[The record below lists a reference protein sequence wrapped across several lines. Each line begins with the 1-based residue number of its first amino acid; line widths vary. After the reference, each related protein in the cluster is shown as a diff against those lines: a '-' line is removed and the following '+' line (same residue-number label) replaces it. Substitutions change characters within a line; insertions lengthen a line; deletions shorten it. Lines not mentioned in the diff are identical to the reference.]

1 MGKAIGIDLG
11 TTNSVVAFKDVTVKT
26 IQTGANNEDLC
37 RSCVAMDKNGNFI
50 VGNSVFSAW
59 KRHVPNIVVSA
70 KRLMGA
76 SINDANVQRMKGDK
90 HSYPFGIQKLSGGT
104 EDSVAI
110 LLHGKEYTPE
120 QISAE
125 ILRSLKNDAAN
136 KLGDVEYAVITVPAY
151 FNEKQKTATKK
162 AAKLAGLKVLQLL
175 AEPTAA
181 ALSYGFDNL
190 KPDDDRTLL
199 IYDFGGGTF
208 DLSILTAAGGQF
220 IETGAGG
227 DRWLGGD
234 DIDVI
239 LSDYVKEQVEN
250 NNNLNLQDL
259 LNEKTDKE
267 IKEFTAGLKADV
279 ENAKKALSQSTSA
292 TVFVSQYLEDE
303 DGEPVDDVQIT
314 RDTFESLIKPLVQRT
329 IDLIEELLNKTS
341 LTADDISN
349 ILLVGGS
356 SCIPL
361 VKRMLVEKYG
371 EEKILSSEKPM
382 LAIAHGAAILA
393 ASMDTSKWKDEEDI
407 DFDENEAPSDGPIVY
422 TAKHNYLIQ
431 VIRNGRKELERFID
445 DQTPLPF
452 SVSRQFSTTVN
463 DQKIVEVRLF
473 SDAEDGTY
481 DKLASGFF
489 TISENLPAGSKL
501 NFTFNL
507 DEDETLRVRVKVVK
521 TGKTSQVVLGRG
533 NKDSSCLSEI
543 SSSIEEVMSDSNI
556 TDKKKTTF
564 VSRIQTIIDTIEKSK
579 LKADD
584 DKWLD
589 LEQQVKTAKQFA
601 LEQEERENNFG
612 VILASILVGNFKSY
626 LDPADYTEMKEKIEQ
641 YKSTDD
647 KFRKESLNSDLEDLA
662 NQYGVLL
669 NVFLFK
675 VVADSADNPTDA
687 ARANAAFDEM
697 TNELRAGNVSAVRR
711 IQDENDDLLKKH
723 GTNIGTAFSTTIG
736 SSTTD
741 QNN

>member
-11 TTNSVVAFKDVTVKT
+11 TTNSVVAFKDVSVRT

-50 VGNSVFSAW
+50 VGNSVYNSW
-59 KRHVPNIVVSA
+59 KRHAPNIVVSA

-76 SINDANVQRMKGDK
+76 SINDSNVQKMKADK

-125 ILRSLKNDAAN
+125 ILRSLKNDANN

-151 FNEKQKTATKK
+151 FNEKQKSATKK

-190 KPDDDRTLL
+190 KDDEDKTLL

-220 IETGAGG
+220 VETGAGG

-239 LSDYVKEQVEN
+239 LSDYVKEQIEN
-250 NNNLNLQDL
+250 NNNLNLQEL
-259 LNEKTDKE
+259 LDGKSEKE
-267 IKEFTAGLKADV
+267 VKEFTAGLKADV
-279 ENAKKALSQSTSA
+279 ENAKKTLSQSTSA
-292 TVFVSQYLEDE
+292 TIFISNYLED
-303 DGEPVDDVQIT
+303 DNDDPVDDIVVT
-314 RDTFESLIKPLVQRT
+314 RDTFESLIRPLIQRT
-329 IDLIEELLNKTS
+329 IDLIEELLTKTS
-341 LTADDISN
+341 ISADDLSN

-371 EEKILSSEKPM
+371 EEKVLSSEKPM
-382 LAIAHGAAILA
+382 LAIAQGAAILA
-393 ASMDTSKWKDEEDI
+393 ASMDVTKWKDDEDG
-407 DFDENEAPSDGPIVY
+407 DFDENEAPSEGPVVY
-422 TAKHNYLIQ
+422 TAKHNYYIQ
-431 VIRNGRKELERFID
+431 LQRNGKKELEKFIE
-445 DQTPLPF
+445 DQTPLPY
-452 SVSRQFSTTVN
+452 SINRQFSTTVN
-463 DQKIVEVRLF
+463 DQKIVEVKLF

-481 DKLASGFF
+481 EKLASGFF
-489 TISENLPAGSKL
+489 TISENLSAGSKL

-507 DEDETLRVRVKVVK
+507 DEDETLRVKVKVVN
-521 TGKTSQVVLGRG
+521 TGKSSQVVLGRG

-543 SSSIEEVMSDSNI
+543 SSSIEDVMSDESISEN
-556 TDKKKTTF
+556 KKSTF
-564 VSRIQTIIDTIEKSK
+564 ISKVQNIIDVIEKSR
-579 LKADD
+579 LKSDD
-584 DKWLD
+584 DKWLE

-601 LEQEERENNFG
+601 IEPEEQENHLGE
-612 VILASILVGNFKSY
+612 ILASVLVNNFRQY
-626 LDPADYTEMKEKIEQ
+626 IDPSDYSEMKDKLSQ
-641 YKSTDD
+641 LRSTTD
-647 KFRKESLNSDLEDLA
+647 KFKKESLNQELEDIA
-662 NQYGVLL
+662 NQYGILL
-669 NVFLFK
+669 NVFLYK
-675 VVADSADNPTDA
+675 IVANNAKTPQDA
-687 ARANAAFDEM
+687 ARANCAFDEM
-697 TNELRAGNVSAVRR
+697 MQALKTGDVSSIRR
-711 IQDENDDLLKKH
+711 IQSENSDLLE
-723 GTNIGTAFSTTIG
+723 TNGVSIGASFSSEIG
-736 SSTTD
+736 
-741 QNN
+741 

>member
-1 MGKAIGIDLG
+1 MAKAIGIDLG
-11 TTNSVVAFKDVTVKT
+11 TTNSVVAFKDVTVRT

-50 VGNSVFSAW
+50 VGNSVYNAW
-59 KRHVPNIVVSA
+59 KRHAPNIVVSA

-76 SINDANVQRMKGDK
+76 AINDANVQKMKGDK
-90 HSYPFGIQKLSGGT
+90 HSYPFGIQKLSSGT
-104 EDSVAI
+104 EDAVAI

-125 ILRSLKNDAAN
+125 ILRSLKNDAST

-151 FNEKQKTATKK
+151 FNEKQKSATKK
-162 AAKLAGLKVLQLL
+162 AAKMAGLKVLQLL

-190 KPDDDRTLL
+190 KPDEDKTLL

-220 IETGAGG
+220 VETGAGG

-239 LSDYVKEQVEN
+239 LSDYVKEQIETN
-250 NNNLNLQDL
+250 NNINLQDL
-259 LNEKTDKE
+259 LSQKTEKE
-267 IKEFTAGLKADV
+267 VKEFTAGLKSDV
-279 ENAKKALSQSTSA
+279 ENAKKTLSQSTSA
-292 TVFVSQYLEDE
+292 TIFISQYLEDE
-303 DGEPVDDVQIT
+303 DDEPIDDIVVS
-314 RDTFESLIKPLVQRT
+314 RDTFESLIRPLIQRT
-329 IDLIEELLNKTS
+329 IDLIEELFVKTS
-341 LTADDISN
+341 ISADDISN

-371 EEKILSSEKPM
+371 EEKVLSSEKPM

-393 ASMDTSKWKDEEDI
+393 ASMDTSKWKDDDDD

-431 VIRNGRKELERFID
+431 VQKEGKKELEPIIA
-445 DQTPLPF
+445 DQTPLPY
-452 SVSRQFSTTVN
+452 SINRQFSTTVN
-463 DQKIVEVRLF
+463 GQKIVEVRLF

-489 TISENLPAGSKL
+489 TISENLRSGSKL

-507 DEDETLRVRVKVVK
+507 DEDETLRVKVKIVD
-521 TGKTSQVVLGRG
+521 TGKSSQVVLGRG

-543 SSSIEEVMSDSNI
+543 SSSIEDVMSDSEISDNN
-556 TDKKKTTF
+556 KLTF
-564 VSRIQTIIDTIEKSK
+564 ISKIQSVIDTIEKSK
-579 LKADD
+579 LKSDD

-589 LEQQVKTAKQFA
+589 LEQQVKTARQLASEKEPSTLGVNMATILVKQFGS
-601 LEQEERENNFG
+601 F
-612 VILASILVGNFKSY
+612 
-626 LDPADYTEMKEKIEQ
+626 LDPADYNEMSSKLKEYE
-641 YKSTDD
+641 SSND
-647 KFRKESLNSDLEDLA
+647 KFRKESINEDLKDIA
-662 NQYGVLL
+662 NQYPLLL
-669 NVFLFK
+669 NIFLFK
-675 VVADSADNPTDA
+675 IVANKASVPQDA
-687 ARANAAFDEM
+687 ARANCAYDEM
-697 TNELRAGNVSAVRR
+697 MQALRTGDVPAIRR
-711 IQDENDDLLKKH
+711 IQGENDDLFEKYLKDAGIDW
-723 GTNIGTAFSTTIG
+723 GTGIG
-736 SSTTD
+736 
-741 QNN
+741 

>member
-1 MGKAIGIDLG
+1 MSKAIGIDLG
-11 TTNSVVAFKDVTVKT
+11 TTNSVVAFKDVTVRT

-37 RSCVAMDKNGNFI
+37 RSCVALDRNGNFI
-50 VGNSVFSAW
+50 VGNSVYNSW
-59 KRHVPNIVVSA
+59 KRHAPNIVVSA

-76 SINDANVQRMKGDK
+76 SINDANVQKMKADK

-110 LLHGKEYTPE
+110 LLNGKEYTPE

-125 ILRSLKNDAAN
+125 ILRSLKNDASN
-136 KLGDVEYAVITVPAY
+136 KLGDVEFAVITVPAY

-181 ALSYGFDNL
+181 ALSYGFENL
-190 KPDDDRTLL
+190 DKDEDKTLL

-208 DLSILTAAGGQF
+208 DLSILTVAGGQF
-220 IETGAGG
+220 VETGAGG

-239 LSDYVKEQVEN
+239 LSDYVKGQIEN

-259 LNEKTDKE
+259 LAEKTDKE
-267 IKEFTAGLKADV
+267 VKEFTAGLKADV
-279 ENAKKALSQSTSA
+279 ENAKKTLSQSTSA
-292 TVFVSQYLEDE
+292 TIFVSNYLENE
-303 DGEPVDDVQIT
+303 DGDPIDDIVIT
-314 RDTFESLIKPLVQRT
+314 RDTFESLIRPLIQRT
-329 IDLIEELLNKTS
+329 IDLIEELLAKTCIS
-341 LTADDISN
+341 ADDLSN

-371 EEKILSSEKPM
+371 EEKVLSSEKPM
-382 LAIAHGAAILA
+382 LAIAQGAAILA
-393 ASMDTSKWKDEEDI
+393 ASMDVSKWKDDEDG
-407 DFDENEAPSDGPIVY
+407 DFDENAAPSNGRIVY

-431 VIRNGRKELERFID
+431 IQRNGKKELEKFIE
-445 DQTPLPF
+445 DQTPLPY
-452 SVSRQFSTTVN
+452 SISRQFSTTVN

-489 TISENLPAGSKL
+489 TISENFPAGSKL

-507 DEDETLRVRVKVVK
+507 DEDETLRVKVKVVN
-521 TGKTSQVVLGRG
+521 TGKTSLVVLGRG

-543 SSSIEEVMSDSNI
+543 SSSIEDIMSDGDISEN
-556 TDKKKTTF
+556 KKSSFISK
-564 VSRIQTIIDTIEKSK
+564 IQNIIDVIEKSK
-579 LKADD
+579 LRPDD

-601 LEQEERENNFG
+601 TEPEDKENRLG
-612 VILASILVGNFKSY
+612 EILASILVNNFRPF
-626 LDPADYTEMKEKIEQ
+626 LEPGDYSEMKDKLNQ
-641 YKSTDD
+641 LRATSD
-647 KFRKESLNSDLEDLA
+647 KFQKESLNQDLEDLA
-662 NQYGVLL
+662 NQYSILL

-675 VVADSADNPTDA
+675 IIADNAKTPQDA
-687 ARANAAFDEM
+687 ARANCAFDEM
-697 TNELRAGNVSAVRR
+697 MQALKNGDVSSVRR
-711 IQDENDDLLKKH
+711 IQNENSDLLKKSE
-723 GTNIGTAFSTTIG
+723 GVGLPGFSTSIG
-736 SSTTD
+736 
-741 QNN
+741 Q

>member
-11 TTNSVVAFKDVTVKT
+11 TTNSVVAFKDVTVRT

-37 RSCVAMDKNGNFI
+37 RSCVALDRNGNFI
-50 VGNSVFSAW
+50 VGNSVYNSW
-59 KRHVPNIVVSA
+59 KRHAPNIVVSA

-76 SINDANVQRMKGDK
+76 SINDANVQKMKADK

-110 LLHGKEYTPE
+110 LLNGKEYTPE

-125 ILRSLKNDAAN
+125 ILRSLKNDASN
-136 KLGDVEYAVITVPAY
+136 KLGDVEFAVITVPAY

-181 ALSYGFDNL
+181 ALSYGFENL
-190 KPDDDRTLL
+190 DKDEDKTLL

-208 DLSILTAAGGQF
+208 DLSILTVAGGQF
-220 IETGAGG
+220 VETGAGG

-239 LSDYVKEQVEN
+239 LSDYVKGQIEN

-259 LNEKTDKE
+259 LAEKTDKE
-267 IKEFTAGLKADV
+267 VKEFTAGLKADV
-279 ENAKKALSQSTSA
+279 ENAKKTLSQSTSA
-292 TVFVSQYLEDE
+292 TIFVSNYLENE
-303 DGEPVDDVQIT
+303 DGDPIDDIVIT
-314 RDTFESLIKPLVQRT
+314 RDTFESLIRPLIQRT
-329 IDLIEELLNKTS
+329 IDLIEELLAKTS
-341 LTADDISN
+341 ISADDLSN

-371 EEKILSSEKPM
+371 EEKVLSSEKPM
-382 LAIAHGAAILA
+382 LAIAQGAAILA
-393 ASMDTSKWKDEEDI
+393 ASMDVSKWKDDEDG
-407 DFDENEAPSDGPIVY
+407 DFDENAAPSNGRIVY

-431 VIRNGRKELERFID
+431 IQRNGEKELEKFIE
-445 DQTPLPF
+445 DQTPLPY
-452 SVSRQFSTTVN
+452 SISRQFSTTVN

-489 TISENLPAGSKL
+489 TISENFPAGSKL

-507 DEDETLRVRVKVVK
+507 DEDETLRVKVKVVN
-521 TGKTSQVVLGRG
+521 TGKTSLVVLGRG

-543 SSSIEEVMSDSNI
+543 SSSIEDIMSDGDISEN
-556 TDKKKTTF
+556 KKSSFISK
-564 VSRIQTIIDTIEKSK
+564 IQNIIDVIEKSK
-579 LKADD
+579 LRPDD

-601 LEQEERENNFG
+601 MEPEEKENRLG
-612 VILASILVGNFKSY
+612 EILASILVNNFRTF
-626 LDPADYTEMKEKIEQ
+626 LEPGDYSEMKDKLNQ
-641 YKSTDD
+641 LRSTSD
-647 KFRKESLNSDLEDLA
+647 KFQKESLNQDLEDLA
-662 NQYGVLL
+662 NQYSILL

-675 VVADSADNPTDA
+675 IVADNAKTPQDA
-687 ARANAAFDEM
+687 ARANCAFDEM
-697 TNELRAGNVSAVRR
+697 IQALKNGDISSVRR
-711 IQDENDDLLKKH
+711 IQNENSDLLKKSD
-723 GTNIGTAFSTTIG
+723 GVGLPGFSTSIG
-736 SSTTD
+736 
-741 QNN
+741 Q

>member
-11 TTNSVVAFKDVTVKT
+11 TTNSVVAFKDVSVRK

-50 VGNSVFSAW
+50 VGNSVFNAW
-59 KRHVPNIVVSA
+59 KRHSPNIVVSV

-76 SINDANVQRMKGDK
+76 SINDSNVQKMKADK
-90 HSYPFGIQKLSGGT
+90 HSYPFGIQRLSSGT
-104 EDSVAI
+104 EDAVAI
-110 LLHGKEYTPE
+110 LLHGKEFTPE

-125 ILRSLKNDAAN
+125 ILRSLKNDAST
-136 KLGDVEYAVITVPAY
+136 KLGETEFAVITVPAY
-151 FNEKQKTATKK
+151 FNEKQKSATKK

-190 KPDDDRTLL
+190 KSDEDKTLL

-220 IETGAGG
+220 VETGAGG

-234 DIDVI
+234 DIDI
-239 LSDYVKEQVEN
+239 LLSNYVKGQIEAN
-250 NNNLNLQDL
+250 NNINLEDL
-259 LNEKTDKE
+259 LGEKTDKE
-267 IKEFTAGLKADV
+267 IKEFTAGLKSDV
-279 ENAKKALSQSTSA
+279 ENAKKTLSQSTSA
-292 TVFVSQYLEDE
+292 TIFVSQYLEDE
-303 DGEPVDDVQIT
+303 DGEPIDDIVIS
-314 RDTFESLIKPLVQRT
+314 RDTFESLIKPLIERT
-329 IDLIEELLNKTS
+329 IDLIEELLTKTS
-341 LTADDISN
+341 ISADDLSN

-371 EEKILSSEKPM
+371 EKKILSSEKPM

-393 ASMDTSKWKDEEDI
+393 ASMDTSKWKDDEGD
-407 DFDENEAPSDGPIVY
+407 DFDENVAPSDGPIVY

-431 VIRNGRKELERFID
+431 LQKDGKKSLDRFID
-445 DQTPLPF
+445 DQTPLPY
-452 SVSRQFSTTVN
+452 SINRQFSTITN

-489 TISENLPAGSKL
+489 TISDNLPAGSKL

-507 DEDETLRVRVKVVK
+507 DEDETLRVKVKIVQ

-543 SSSIEEVMSDSNI
+543 SSSIEDVMNDESISDN
-556 TDKKKTTF
+556 KKTAF
-564 VSRIQTIIDTIEKSK
+564 ISKIQTVINTIEKSR
-579 LKADD
+579 LKSDD
-584 DKWLD
+584 DKWLE
-589 LEQQVKTAKQFA
+589 LEQQVKTAQQFA
-601 LEQEERENNFG
+601 LEKEDNKLG
-612 VILASILVGNFKSY
+612 VILATILVSNFRQY
-626 LDPADYTEMKEKIEQ
+626 LDPKDFDEMSDKLNK
-641 YKSTDD
+641 YKSVSD
-647 KFRKESLNSDLEDLA
+647 KFQKESINQDLEDIA
-662 NQYGVLL
+662 NQYSILL
-669 NVFLFK
+669 NIFLFK
-675 VVADSADNPTDA
+675 IVANNANSSQNA
-687 ARANAAFDEM
+687 ARANCAFDEM
-697 TNELRAGNVSAVRR
+697 MQALKIGDIAAIRC
-711 IQDENDDLLKKH
+711 IQDENNDLLKIDGKTIDWG
-723 GTNIGTAFSTTIG
+723 GTGLG
-736 SSTTD
+736 
-741 QNN
+741 

>member
-1 MGKAIGIDLG
+1 MAKAIGIDLG
-11 TTNSVVAFKDVTVKT
+11 TTNSVVAFKDVTVRT

-50 VGNSVFSAW
+50 VGNSVYNAW
-59 KRHVPNIVVSA
+59 KRHAPNIVVSA

-76 SINDANVQRMKGDK
+76 AINDANVQKMKGDK
-90 HSYPFGIQKLSGGT
+90 HSYPFGIQKLSSGT
-104 EDSVAI
+104 EDAVAI

-125 ILRSLKNDAAN
+125 ILRSLKNDAN
-136 KLGDVEYAVITVPAY
+136 TKLGDVEYAVITVPAY
-151 FNEKQKTATKK
+151 FNEKQKSATKK
-162 AAKLAGLKVLQLL
+162 AAKMAGLKVLQLL

-190 KPDDDRTLL
+190 KPDEDKTLL

-220 IETGAGG
+220 VETGAGG

-239 LSDYVKEQVEN
+239 LSDYVKEQIETN
-250 NNNLNLQDL
+250 NNINLQDL
-259 LNEKTDKE
+259 LSQKTEKE
-267 IKEFTAGLKADV
+267 VKEFTAGLKSDV
-279 ENAKKALSQSTSA
+279 ENAKKTLSQSTSA
-292 TVFVSQYLEDE
+292 TIFISQYLEDE
-303 DGEPVDDVQIT
+303 DDEPIDDIVVS
-314 RDTFESLIKPLVQRT
+314 RDTFESLIRPLIQRT
-329 IDLIEELLNKTS
+329 IDLIEELFVKTS
-341 LTADDISN
+341 ISADDISN

-371 EEKILSSEKPM
+371 EEKVLSSEKPM

-393 ASMDTSKWKDEEDI
+393 ASMDTSKWKDDDDD

-431 VIRNGRKELERFID
+431 VQKEGKKELEPIIA
-445 DQTPLPF
+445 DQTPLPY
-452 SVSRQFSTTVN
+452 SINRQFSTTVN
-463 DQKIVEVRLF
+463 GQKIVEVRLF

-489 TISENLPAGSKL
+489 TISENLRSGSKL

-507 DEDETLRVRVKVVK
+507 DEDETLRVKVKIVD
-521 TGKTSQVVLGRG
+521 TGKSSQVVLGRG

-543 SSSIEEVMSDSNI
+543 SSSIEDVMSDSEISDNN
-556 TDKKKTTF
+556 KLTF
-564 VSRIQTIIDTIEKSK
+564 ISKIQSVIDTIEKSK
-579 LKADD
+579 LKSDD

-589 LEQQVKTAKQFA
+589 LEQQVKTARQLASEKEPSTLGVNMATILVKQFGS
-601 LEQEERENNFG
+601 F
-612 VILASILVGNFKSY
+612 
-626 LDPADYTEMKEKIEQ
+626 LDPADYNEMSSKLKEYE
-641 YKSTDD
+641 SSND
-647 KFRKESLNSDLEDLA
+647 KFRKESINEDLKDIA
-662 NQYGVLL
+662 NQYPLLL
-669 NVFLFK
+669 NIFLFK
-675 VVADSADNPTDA
+675 IVANKASVPQDA
-687 ARANAAFDEM
+687 ARANCAYDEM
-697 TNELRAGNVSAVRR
+697 MQALRTGDVPAIRR
-711 IQDENDDLLKKH
+711 IQGENDDLFEKYLKDAGIDW
-723 GTNIGTAFSTTIG
+723 GTGIG
-736 SSTTD
+736 
-741 QNN
+741 

>member
-1 MGKAIGIDLG
+1 MAKAIGIDLG
-11 TTNSVVAFKDVTVKT
+11 TTNSVVAFKDVTVRT

-50 VGNSVFSAW
+50 VGNSVYNAW
-59 KRHVPNIVVSA
+59 KRHAPNIVVSA

-76 SINDANVQRMKGDK
+76 AINDANVQKMKGDK
-90 HSYPFGIQKLSGGT
+90 HSYPFGIQKLSSGT
-104 EDSVAI
+104 EDAVAI

-125 ILRSLKNDAAN
+125 ILRSLKNDAST

-151 FNEKQKTATKK
+151 FNEKQKSATKK
-162 AAKLAGLKVLQLL
+162 AAKMAGLKVLQLL

-181 ALSYGFDNL
+181 AFSYGFDNL
-190 KPDDDRTLL
+190 KPDEDKTLL

-220 IETGAGG
+220 VETGAGG

-239 LSDYVKEQVEN
+239 LSDYVKEQIETN
-250 NNNLNLQDL
+250 NNINLQDL
-259 LNEKTDKE
+259 LCQKTEKE
-267 IKEFTAGLKADV
+267 VKEFTAGLKSDV
-279 ENAKKALSQSTSA
+279 ENAKKTLSQSTSA
-292 TVFVSQYLEDE
+292 TIFISQYLEDE
-303 DGEPVDDVQIT
+303 DDEPIDDIVVS
-314 RDTFESLIKPLVQRT
+314 RDTFESLIRPLIQRT
-329 IDLIEELLNKTS
+329 IDLIEELFVKTS
-341 LTADDISN
+341 ISADDISN

-371 EEKILSSEKPM
+371 EEKVLSSEKPM

-393 ASMDTSKWKDEEDI
+393 ASMDTSKWKDDDDD

-431 VIRNGRKELERFID
+431 VQKEGKKELEPIIA
-445 DQTPLPF
+445 DQTPLPY
-452 SVSRQFSTTVN
+452 SINRQFSTTVN
-463 DQKIVEVRLF
+463 GQKIVEVRLF

-489 TISENLPAGSKL
+489 TISENLRSGSKL

-507 DEDETLRVRVKVVK
+507 DEDETLRVKVKIVD
-521 TGKTSQVVLGRG
+521 TGKSSQVVLGRG

-543 SSSIEEVMSDSNI
+543 SSSIEDVMSDSEISDNN
-556 TDKKKTTF
+556 KLTF
-564 VSRIQTIIDTIEKSK
+564 ISKIQSVIDTIEKSK
-579 LKADD
+579 LKSDD

-589 LEQQVKTAKQFA
+589 LEQQVKTARQLASEKEPSTLGVNMATILVKQFGS
-601 LEQEERENNFG
+601 F
-612 VILASILVGNFKSY
+612 
-626 LDPADYTEMKEKIEQ
+626 LDPADYNEMSSKLKEYE
-641 YKSTDD
+641 SSND
-647 KFRKESLNSDLEDLA
+647 KFRKESINEDLKDIA
-662 NQYGVLL
+662 NQYPLLL
-669 NVFLFK
+669 NIFLFK
-675 VVADSADNPTDA
+675 IVANKASVPQDA
-687 ARANAAFDEM
+687 ARANCAYDEM
-697 TNELRAGNVSAVRR
+697 MQALRTGDVPAIRR
-711 IQDENDDLLKKH
+711 IQGENDDLFEKYLKDAGIDW
-723 GTNIGTAFSTTIG
+723 GTGIG
-736 SSTTD
+736 
-741 QNN
+741 

>member
-11 TTNSVVAFKDVTVKT
+11 TTNSVVAFKDVSVRT

-50 VGNSVFSAW
+50 VGNSVYNSW
-59 KRHVPNIVVSA
+59 KRHAPNIVVSA

-76 SINDANVQRMKGDK
+76 SINDSNVQKMKADK

-125 ILRSLKNDAAN
+125 ILRSLKNDANN

-151 FNEKQKTATKK
+151 FNEKQKSATKK

-190 KPDDDRTLL
+190 KDDEDKTLL

-220 IETGAGG
+220 VETGAGG

-239 LSDYVKEQVEN
+239 LSDYVKEQIEN
-250 NNNLNLQDL
+250 NNNLNLQEL
-259 LNEKTDKE
+259 LDGKSEKE
-267 IKEFTAGLKADV
+267 VKEFTAGLKADV
-279 ENAKKALSQSTSA
+279 ENAKKTLSQSTSA
-292 TVFVSQYLEDE
+292 TIFISNYLED
-303 DGEPVDDVQIT
+303 DNDDPVDDIVVT
-314 RDTFESLIKPLVQRT
+314 RDTFESLIRPLIQRT
-329 IDLIEELLNKTS
+329 IDLIEELLTKTS
-341 LTADDISN
+341 ISADDLSN

-371 EEKILSSEKPM
+371 EEKVLSSEKPM
-382 LAIAHGAAILA
+382 LAIAQGAAILA
-393 ASMDTSKWKDEEDI
+393 ASMDVTKWKDDEDG
-407 DFDENEAPSDGPIVY
+407 DFDENEAPSEGPVVY
-422 TAKHNYLIQ
+422 TAKHNYYIQ
-431 VIRNGRKELERFID
+431 LQRNGKKELEKFIE
-445 DQTPLPF
+445 DQTPLPY
-452 SVSRQFSTTVN
+452 SINRQFSTTVN
-463 DQKIVEVRLF
+463 DQKIVEVKLF

-481 DKLASGFF
+481 EKLASGFF
-489 TISENLPAGSKL
+489 TISENLSAGSKL

-507 DEDETLRVRVKVVK
+507 DEDETLRVKVKVVN
-521 TGKTSQVVLGRG
+521 TGKSSQVVLGRG

-543 SSSIEEVMSDSNI
+543 SSSIEDVMSDESISEN
-556 TDKKKTTF
+556 KKSTF
-564 VSRIQTIIDTIEKSK
+564 ISKVQNIIDVIEKSR
-579 LKADD
+579 LKSDD

-601 LEQEERENNFG
+601 IEPEEQENHLGE
-612 VILASILVGNFKSY
+612 ILASVLVNNFRQY
-626 LDPADYTEMKEKIEQ
+626 IDPSDYSEMKDKLSQ
-641 YKSTDD
+641 LRSTTD
-647 KFRKESLNSDLEDLA
+647 KFKKESLNQELEDIA
-662 NQYGVLL
+662 NQYGILL
-669 NVFLFK
+669 NVFLYK
-675 VVADSADNPTDA
+675 IVANNAKTPQDA
-687 ARANAAFDEM
+687 ARANCAFDEM
-697 TNELRAGNVSAVRR
+697 MQALKTGDVSSIRR
-711 IQDENDDLLKKH
+711 IQSENSDLLE
-723 GTNIGTAFSTTIG
+723 TNGVSIGASFSSEIG
-736 SSTTD
+736 
-741 QNN
+741 

>member
-1 MGKAIGIDLG
+1 MAKAIGIDLG
-11 TTNSVVAFKDVTVKT
+11 TTNSVVAFKDVTVRT

-50 VGNSVFSAW
+50 VGNSVYNAW
-59 KRHVPNIVVSA
+59 KRHAPNIVVSA

-76 SINDANVQRMKGDK
+76 AINDANVQKMKGDK
-90 HSYPFGIQKLSGGT
+90 HSYPFGIQKLSSGT
-104 EDSVAI
+104 EDAVAI

-125 ILRSLKNDAAN
+125 ILRSLKNDAST

-151 FNEKQKTATKK
+151 FNEKQKSATKK
-162 AAKLAGLKVLQLL
+162 AAKMAGLKVLQLL

-190 KPDDDRTLL
+190 KPDEDKTLL

-220 IETGAGG
+220 VETGAGG

-239 LSDYVKEQVEN
+239 LSDYVKEQIETN
-250 NNNLNLQDL
+250 NNINLQDL
-259 LNEKTDKE
+259 LSQKTEKE
-267 IKEFTAGLKADV
+267 VKEFTAGLKSDV
-279 ENAKKALSQSTSA
+279 ENAKKTLSQSTSA
-292 TVFVSQYLEDE
+292 TIFVSQYLEDE
-303 DGEPVDDVQIT
+303 DDEPIDDIVVS
-314 RDTFESLIKPLVQRT
+314 RDTFESLIRPLIQRT
-329 IDLIEELLNKTS
+329 IDLIEELFVKTS
-341 LTADDISN
+341 ISADDISN

-371 EEKILSSEKPM
+371 EEKVLSSEKPM

-393 ASMDTSKWKDEEDI
+393 ASMDTSKWKDDDDD

-431 VIRNGRKELERFID
+431 VQKEGKKELEPIIA
-445 DQTPLPF
+445 DQTPLPY
-452 SVSRQFSTTVN
+452 SINRQFSTTVN
-463 DQKIVEVRLF
+463 GQKIVEVRLF

-489 TISENLPAGSKL
+489 TISENLRSGSKL

-507 DEDETLRVRVKVVK
+507 DEDETLRVKVKIVD
-521 TGKTSQVVLGRG
+521 TGKSSQVVLGRG

-543 SSSIEEVMSDSNI
+543 SSSIEDVMSDSEISDNN
-556 TDKKKTTF
+556 KLTF
-564 VSRIQTIIDTIEKSK
+564 ISKIQSVIDTIEKSK
-579 LKADD
+579 LKSDD

-589 LEQQVKTAKQFA
+589 LEQQVKTARQLASEKEPSTLGVNMATILVKQFGS
-601 LEQEERENNFG
+601 F
-612 VILASILVGNFKSY
+612 
-626 LDPADYTEMKEKIEQ
+626 LDPADYNEMSSKLKEYE
-641 YKSTDD
+641 SSND
-647 KFRKESLNSDLEDLA
+647 KFRKESINEDLKDIA
-662 NQYGVLL
+662 NQYPLLL
-669 NVFLFK
+669 NIFLFK
-675 VVADSADNPTDA
+675 IVANKASVPQDA
-687 ARANAAFDEM
+687 ARANCAYDEM
-697 TNELRAGNVSAVRR
+697 MQALRTGDVPAIRR
-711 IQDENDDLLKKH
+711 IQGENGDLFEKYLKDAGIDW
-723 GTNIGTAFSTTIG
+723 GTGIG
-736 SSTTD
+736 
-741 QNN
+741 

>member
-11 TTNSVVAFKDVTVKT
+11 TTNSVVAFKDVSVRT

-50 VGNSVFSAW
+50 VGNSVYNSW
-59 KRHVPNIVVSA
+59 KKHTPNIVVSA

-76 SINDANVQRMKGDK
+76 AITDSNVQKMKADK

-104 EDSVAI
+104 EDSVAV

-125 ILRSLKNDAAN
+125 ILRSLKNDANN

-151 FNEKQKTATKK
+151 FTEKQRTATKK

-190 KPDDDRTLL
+190 KDDEDKTLL

-220 IETGAGG
+220 VETGAGG

-234 DIDVI
+234 DIDAI
-239 LSDYVKEQVEN
+239 LSDYVKEQIEN
-250 NNNLNLQDL
+250 KNNLNLQDL
-259 LNEKTDKE
+259 LDSKTEKE
-267 IKEFTAGLKADV
+267 VKEFTAGLKKAV
-279 ENAKKALSQSTSA
+279 EDAKKALSQSITA
-292 TVFVSQYLEDE
+292 TIPVGDFLEDE
-303 DGEPVDDVQIT
+303 NEDPIDDIDIT
-314 RDTFESLIKPLVQRT
+314 RDTFESLIKPLIQRT
-329 IDLIEELLNKTS
+329 IDLIEELLTKTS
-341 LTADDISN
+341 ISADDLSN

-371 EEKILSSEKPM
+371 EEKVLSSEKPM
-382 LAIAHGAAILA
+382 LAIAQGAAILA
-393 ASMDTSKWKDEEDI
+393 ASMDVTKWKDDEEG
-407 DFDENEAPSDGPIVY
+407 DFDENEAPSEGPIVY

-431 VIRNGRKELERFID
+431 LQRNGKKDLEKFID
-445 DQTPLPF
+445 DQTPLPY
-452 SVSRQFSTTVN
+452 SINRQFSTTVN

-473 SDAEDGTY
+473 NDAEDGTY
-481 DKLASGFF
+481 EKITSGFF

-507 DEDETLRVRVKVVK
+507 DEDETLRVKVKVVN
-521 TGKTSQVVLGRG
+521 TGKSSQVVLGRG

-543 SSSIEEVMSDSNI
+543 SSSIEDVMSDESISEN
-556 TDKKKTTF
+556 KKSTF
-564 VSRIQTIIDTIEKSK
+564 ISKVQNIIDVIEKSR
-579 LKADD
+579 LKSDD
-584 DKWLD
+584 DKWLE

-601 LEQEERENNFG
+601 IEPEEQENHLGEILATVLVNNFRQ
-612 VILASILVGNFKSY
+612 Y
-626 LDPADYTEMKEKIEQ
+626 LEPSDYSEMKEKLNQ
-641 YKSTDD
+641 LHSTTD
-647 KFRKESLNSDLEDLA
+647 KFKKEALNQELEDAA
-662 NQYGVLL
+662 NKYGLLL
-669 NVFLFK
+669 NVFVFK
-675 VVADSADNPTDA
+675 IVANNAKTPQEA
-687 ARANAAFDEM
+687 ARANCAFDEM
-697 TNELRAGNVSAVRR
+697 MQALKTGDISAVRR
-711 IQDENDDLLKKH
+711 IQSENEDLLNNG
-723 GTNIGTAFSTTIG
+723 GTLPGGGSIWSTSLG
-736 SSTTD
+736 
-741 QNN
+741 NNSNS

>member
-11 TTNSVVAFKDVTVKT
+11 TTNSVVAFKDVTVRT

-37 RSCVAMDKNGNFI
+37 RSCVALDKNGNFL
-50 VGNSVFSAW
+50 VGNSVFNSW
-59 KRHVPNIVVSA
+59 KRHAPNIVVSA

-76 SINDANVQRMKGDK
+76 SINDSNVQKMKTNS
-90 HSYPFGIQKLSGGT
+90 HAYPFGIQKLSGGT

-110 LLHGKEYTPE
+110 VLRGKEYTPE

-125 ILRSLKNDAAN
+125 ILRALKNDADT

-151 FNEKQKTATKK
+151 FNEKQKSATKK

-190 KPDDDRTLL
+190 KDDEDKTLL

-220 IETGAGG
+220 VETGAGG

-234 DIDVI
+234 DIDAI
-239 LSDYVKEQVEN
+239 LSDYVKDQIEQQN
-250 NNNLNLQDL
+250 GINLEEL
-259 LNEKTDKE
+259 LSDKTDKE
-267 IKEFTAGLKADV
+267 VAEFTAGLKKDV
-279 ENAKKALSQSTSA
+279 ENAKKTLSQSSSA
-292 TVFVSQYLEDE
+292 TIMISDYLENE
-303 DGEPVDDVQIT
+303 DGDPLEDIVVS
-314 RDTFESLIKPLVQRT
+314 RETFESLIRPLIQRT
-329 IDLIEELLNKTS
+329 IDLIEELLVKTS
-341 LTADDISN
+341 ITVDDLSN

-371 EEKILSSEKPM
+371 EEKVMSSEKPM

-393 ASMDTSKWKDEEDI
+393 ASMDTSKWKEDDDQSVDVDEEI
-407 DFDENEAPSDGPIVY
+407 PDGPIVY

-431 VIRNGRKELERFID
+431 LTKNGRKEMERFID

-452 SVSRQFSTTVN
+452 NVNRQFSTIVN
-463 DQKIVEVRLF
+463 NQKIVEVKLF

-489 TISENLPAGSKL
+489 TITDNLPSGSKL

-507 DEDETLRVRVKVVK
+507 DTNENLRVSVKVVA
-521 TGKTSQVVLGRG
+521 TGKTSPVVLGRG
-533 NKDSSCLSEI
+533 SKDSSCLSEI
-543 SSSIEEVMSDSNI
+543 SSSIEDIMNDDSISDN
-556 TDKKKTTF
+556 KKTAF
-564 VSRIQTIIDTIEKSK
+564 LSKIQSIIVAIENSK
-579 LKADD
+579 LKSDD

-589 LEQQVKTAKQFA
+589 FEQQVMTAKQFA
-601 LEQEERENNFG
+601 TEPEEKENRLG
-612 VILASILVGNFKSY
+612 EILATILVKNFPQY
-626 LDPADYTEMKEKIEQ
+626 LDPSDFNEMKEKLEKLNKTNDSFQ
-641 YKSTDD
+641 
-647 KFRKESLNSDLEDLA
+647 KESLQNELNDLA
-662 NQYGVLL
+662 TSYSILL
-669 NVFLFK
+669 NIFLFK
-675 VVADSADNPTDA
+675 IIANNTNNPQDA
-687 ARANAAFDEM
+687 GRANCAFDEM
-697 TNELRAGNVSAVRR
+697 MQSLKTGDINNIRR
-711 IQDENDDLLKKH
+711 IQHENEDLLKKNVT
-723 GTNIGTAFSTTIG
+723 GLGNAFSAGIG
-736 SSTTD
+736 
-741 QNN
+741 

>member
-11 TTNSVVAFKDVTVKT
+11 TTNSVVAFKDVSVRT

-37 RSCVAMDKNGNFI
+37 RSCVAMDRNGNFI
-50 VGNSVFSAW
+50 VGNSVYNSW
-59 KRHVPNIVVSA
+59 KRHAPNIVVSA

-76 SINDANVQRMKGDK
+76 SINDSNVQKMKADK

-125 ILRSLKNDAAN
+125 ILRSLKNDANN

-151 FNEKQKTATKK
+151 FNEKQKSATKK

-190 KPDDDRTLL
+190 KDDEDKTLL

-220 IETGAGG
+220 VETGAGG

-239 LSDYVKEQVEN
+239 LSDYVKEQIEN
-250 NNNLNLQDL
+250 NNNLNLQEL
-259 LNEKTDKE
+259 LDGKSEKE
-267 IKEFTAGLKADV
+267 VKEFTAGLKADV
-279 ENAKKALSQSTSA
+279 ENAKKTLSQSTSA
-292 TVFVSQYLEDE
+292 TIFISNYLED
-303 DGEPVDDVQIT
+303 DNDDPVDDIVVT
-314 RDTFESLIKPLVQRT
+314 RDTFESLIRPLILRT
-329 IDLIEELLNKTS
+329 IDLIEELLTKTS
-341 LTADDISN
+341 ISADDLSN

-371 EEKILSSEKPM
+371 EEKVLSSEKPM
-382 LAIAHGAAILA
+382 LAIAQGAAILA
-393 ASMDTSKWKDEEDI
+393 ASMDVTKWKDDEDG
-407 DFDENEAPSDGPIVY
+407 DFDENEAPSEGPVVY
-422 TAKHNYLIQ
+422 TAKHNYYIQ
-431 VIRNGRKELERFID
+431 LQRNGKKELEKFIE
-445 DQTPLPF
+445 DQTPLPY
-452 SVSRQFSTTVN
+452 SINRQFSTTVN
-463 DQKIVEVRLF
+463 DQKIVEVKLF

-481 DKLASGFF
+481 EKLASGFF
-489 TISENLPAGSKL
+489 TISENLSAGSKL

-507 DEDETLRVRVKVVK
+507 DEDETLRVKVKVVN
-521 TGKTSQVVLGRG
+521 TGKSSQVVLGRG

-543 SSSIEEVMSDSNI
+543 SSSIEDVMSDESISEN
-556 TDKKKTTF
+556 KKSTF
-564 VSRIQTIIDTIEKSK
+564 ISKVQNIIDVIEKSR
-579 LKADD
+579 LKSDD
-584 DKWLD
+584 DKWLE

-601 LEQEERENNFG
+601 IEPEEQENHLGEILATVLVNNFRQY
-612 VILASILVGNFKSY
+612 I
-626 LDPADYTEMKEKIEQ
+626 DPSDYSEMKDKLNQ
-641 YKSTDD
+641 LRSTTD
-647 KFRKESLNSDLEDLA
+647 KFKKESLNQELEDIA
-662 NQYGVLL
+662 NQYGILL
-669 NVFLFK
+669 NVFLYK
-675 VVADSADNPTDA
+675 IVANNAKTPQDA
-687 ARANAAFDEM
+687 ARANCAFDEM
-697 TNELRAGNVSAVRR
+697 MQALKTGDVASVRR
-711 IQDENDDLLKKH
+711 IQNENSDLLA
-723 GTNIGTAFSTTIG
+723 TNDVSIGASFSSEIG
-736 SSTTD
+736 
-741 QNN
+741 